1 MELCTLTE
9 SNMATTDNCP
19 HNFLPY
25 KQQFAVYSPQLLQQ
39 PADGAVVLLNGLGG
53 VSDYGTL

>member
-1 MELCTLTE
+1 
-9 SNMATTDNCP
+9 MATTNNCP